1 MIHESQMINA
11 EYDEEYFM
19 AEPSDL
25 KELPLETLKETVK
38 AQPKIENQHLRDH
51 RQYLGIDNHLK
62 PHTISNSMISKTN
75 YELAK
80 QNGDQVLLL
89 CTKSVF
95 NVETIPENLTRDN
108 INSLTLEKYDPDYVR
123 KASRRRELRHGILE
137 VGVGA
142 PYYRPVVELLR
153 VQSNVLASRIQ
164 IVKHVGPVDRRL
176 ISVGELHC

>member
-1 MIHESQMINA
+1 MDDMMIHESQMINA

-25 KELPLETLKETVK
+25 KELPLETHKETVK

-108 INSLTLEKYDPDYVR
+108 INSLTLEKYDPD
-123 KASRRRELRHGILE
+123 
-137 VGVGA
+137 
-142 PYYRPVVELLR
+142 
-153 VQSNVLASRIQ
+153 
-164 IVKHVGPVDRRL
+164 
-176 ISVGELHC
+176 